1 MNNTVYEDPRLAEA
15 AQIFQ
20 DTINNLQQDLHTF
33 TTDTQREDTEKRIRR
48 IKKELSALN
57 RIRRLF
63 RRRKRRGDTIC

>member
-1 MNNTVYEDPRLAEA
+1 MTNTVYEDPRLEEA

-20 DTINNLQQDLHTF
+20 DTINNLQQDLHTV
-33 TTDTQREDTEKRIRR
+33 TTATQREDTEKRIRR

-63 RRRKRRGDTIC
+63 RRRKRRGDPIC

>member
-20 DTINNLQQDLHTF
+20 DTINNLQQDLHTA
-33 TTDTQREDTEKRIRR
+33 TADTQREDTEKRIRR